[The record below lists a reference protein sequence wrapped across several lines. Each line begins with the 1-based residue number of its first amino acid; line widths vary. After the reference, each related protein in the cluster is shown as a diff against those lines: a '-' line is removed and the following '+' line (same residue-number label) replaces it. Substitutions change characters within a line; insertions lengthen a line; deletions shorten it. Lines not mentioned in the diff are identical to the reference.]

1 VGINIKSI
9 LKKMTIRFIHTI
21 NAFLFIAA
29 LNCSCNPSETKKEET
44 SVKDSTGNKWWK
56 EATIYQL
63 YPRSF
68 QDSDGDGVGDLK
80 GITQRLDYLQSLG
93 IDAIWMNPICASP
106 NDDNGYDIS
115 DYRAIMKEMGTMAD
129 FDEMLAGMKKR
140 NIRLI
145 MDLVLNHS
153 SDEHEWFKGAK
164 SSRDNKYRDYYHW
177 WPAEKGT
184 HPKRY
189 SLFDENADAWRFDST
204 TNSYYLHYFSRKQ
217 PDLNWENPALRNE
230 MYDIM
235 KFWLDKGVSGFRL
248 DAFPFM
254 AKDTAWPAMPK
265 DFTNEQFVRYYG
277 ADKKVHGYLKEM
289 NEKVLSKYKDVYTV
303 GEGGVIS
310 FSKVME
316 FVDEDRKEINT
327 LYHDEIANAWG
338 RDSFDVGEYKVG
350 RNNVNGIKQIVSKW
364 NEKFANKGWSSLF
377 LTNHDQS
384 RVVSKFGNDSPQ
396 FRDASAKMLHTFLFT
411 QRATLYLYN
420 GDEIG
425 MTNIRFKKI
434 EQYNDLQAR
443 NVYNMMLKESKA
455 KADAY
460 LSYQQELGRDNS
472 RTPMQWSA
480 TANAGFTAGKPWLP
494 INENY
499 TTTNVQ
505 AQDTDAN
512 SVLNYIRK
520 LIQLRKDNKNVL
532 VYGKYTLLDKD
543 NPAVYA
549 YTREANGKKFL
560 VLLNFTKN
568 EAAYSVGVDVSK
580 GKILMS
586 NYGATVV
593 GATLKPYEAIVI
605 EL

>member
-1 VGINIKSI
+1 MLFYMNKLLSY
-9 LKKMTIRFIHTI
+9 LT
-21 NAFLFIAA
+21 AFCIAA
-29 LNCSCNPSETKKEET
+29 ANFSCQSSTQQEAA
-44 SVKDSTGNKWWK
+44 VKNTTANKWWK

-80 GITQRLDYLQSLG
+80 GVTQRLDYLQSLG

-115 DYRAIMKEMGTMAD
+115 DYRAIMTEMGTMAD

-140 NIRLI
+140 NIKFI

-164 SSRDNKYRDYYHW
+164 SSRTNPYRDYYHW

-184 HPKRY
+184 PPKRY
-189 SLFDENADAWRFDST
+189 SLFDENADAWKYDSA

-230 MYDIM
+230 MYNIM

-254 AKDTAWPAMPK
+254 AKDTTWPNMPK

-277 ADKKVHGYLKEM
+277 ADPKVHDYLKEM
-289 NEKVLSKYKDVYTV
+289 NEKVLSKYGDVYTV
-303 GEGGVIS
+303 GEGGVIP
-310 FSKVME
+310 FSKVMD
-316 FVDEDRKEINT
+316 FVDEDRNEINT

-338 RDSFDVGEYKVG
+338 RDSFDVGDYKVG
-350 RNNVNGIKQIVSKW
+350 RNNVLGIKKIATKW
-364 NEKFANKGWSSLF
+364 NDKFANKGWATLF
-377 LTNHDQS
+377 WTNHDQS
-384 RVVSKFGNDSPQ
+384 RAVSKFGNDAPAY
-396 FRDASAKMLHTFLFT
+396 RDVSAKMLHTFLFT
-411 QRATLYLYN
+411 QKATLYLYN

-425 MTNIRFKKI
+425 MTNIRFKNI

-443 NVYNMMLKESKA
+443 NQYKMIVKKDKTKA
-455 KADAY
+455 AAY
-460 LSYQQELGRDNS
+460 LLYQQELGRDNS
-472 RTPMQWSA
+472 RTPMQWDA
-480 TANAGFTAGKPWLP
+480 TTNAGFTTGKPWLP
-494 INENY
+494 VNENY
-499 TTTNVQ
+499 PTLNVK
-505 AQDTDAN
+505 AQDTNNA
-512 SVLNYIRK
+512 SALTYIRK
-520 LIQLRKDNKNVL
+520 LVQLRKQNKEVL

-549 YTREANGKKFL
+549 YTREGNGKKML
-560 VLLNFTKN
+560 VLLNFTSN
-568 EAAYSVGVDVSK
+568 EVKYTLNTNVSEAK
-580 GKILMS
+580 VLIN
-586 NYGATVV
+586 NYGANIA
-593 GATLKPYEAIVI
+593 GPTLKPYEAFVI

>member
-1 VGINIKSI
+1 M
-9 LKKMTIRFIHTI
+9 KKYLFP
-21 NAFLFIAA
+21 FLLLFCSVIIF
-29 LNCSCNPSETKKEET
+29 SCNNTAEKKEAAADT
-44 SVKDSTGNKWWK
+44 LNRKWWK
-56 EATIYQL
+56 EAVIYQL

-93 IDAIWMNPICASP
+93 VDAIWMNPICASP

-140 NIRLI
+140 NIKFI

-164 SSRDNKYRDYYHW
+164 SSRDNKYRNYYHW

-184 HPKRY
+184 PPKRY
-189 SLFDENADAWRFDST
+189 SLFDENADAWRYDTT

-254 AKDTAWPAMPK
+254 AKDTSWPAMPK
-265 DFTNEQFVRYYG
+265 DFTNEQFIRYYG
-277 ADKKVHGYLKEM
+277 ADKKVHDYLKEM
-289 NEKVLSKYKDVYTV
+289 NEKVLSKYNDVYTV
-303 GEGGVIS
+303 GEGGVIP
-310 FSKVME
+310 FSKVMD
-316 FVDEDRKEINT
+316 FVDEDRNEINT

-338 RDSFDVGEYKVG
+338 RDSFDVGDYKVG
-350 RNNVNGIKQIVSKW
+350 RNNVVGVKQIVSKW
-364 NEKFANKGWSSLF
+364 NDKFLNKGWGCLF

-384 RVVSKFGNDSPQ
+384 RAVSKFGNDAPE
-396 FRDASAKMLHTFLFT
+396 FRDASAKMLHTFLMT

-425 MTNIRFKKI
+425 MTNIRFKNI

-443 NVYNMMLKESKA
+443 NQYAMALKESKE
-455 KADAY
+455 KAAAY
-460 LSYQQELGRDNS
+460 LFYQQELGRDNS
-472 RTPMQWSA
+472 RTPMQWDA
-480 TANAGFTAGKPWLP
+480 TANAGFTNGKPWLP

-499 TTTNVQ
+499 VTTNVKT
-505 AQDTDAN
+505 QDADEN

-520 LIQLRKDNKNVL
+520 LVKLRKENKDVL
-532 VYGKYTLLDKD
+532 VYGAYTLLDKD

-549 YTREANGKKFL
+549 YTRELNGKKFL
-560 VLLNFTKN
+560 VLLNFTAK
-568 EAAYSVGVDVSK
+568 E
-580 GKILMS
+580 
-586 NYGATVV
+586 ATVNTGIDISKAKQV
-593 GATLKPYEAIVI
+593 INNYSTAPVNGSLQPYQAVVY